1 MSKRSTSTAPAPSSA
16 PEPSRAPFPYAD
28 YLQARQTVVECLAG
42 PPFYALLLGPSGA
55 GKSALL
61 REVVDGLDRHRHQV
75 IYLSS
80 TRASMTNIVRFL
92 ARMLRVPA
100 RRSSLETIDELAK
113 AVRAHPARP
122 VVFVDEAD
130 RLTADTLQEFR
141 VIAECELQADPLF
154 SVVLSGLPTL
164 GELIDSP
171 VAFPLKR
178 RLGVRCVL
186 RGLRREELVPFLEHR
201 FGADARRVPP
211 AAHDELFERTQAAPG
226 VIDAIVRRALA
237 ARQGRLDPEDVHG
250 ALDTAGL

>member
-1 MSKRSTSTAPAPSSA
+1 MSKRSAPPV
-16 PEPSRAPFPYAD
+16 PPLEPSGAPFPYAD
-28 YLQARQTVVECLAG
+28 YVRARQTLVDSLAG
-42 PPFYALLLGPSGA
+42 PPFYALLLGASGM

-61 REVVDGLDRHRHQV
+61 REVVGGLDRHRHQP

-80 TRASMTNIVRFL
+80 TRASMTNILRFL

-113 AVRAHPARP
+113 AVRAQPARP
-122 VVFVDEAD
+122 VVCVDEAD

-141 VIAECELQADPLF
+141 VIAECELQAEPLF
-154 SVVLSGLPTL
+154 SVLLSGLPSL
-164 GELIDSP
+164 GDLIDAP

-186 RGLRREELVPFLEHR
+186 RGLCRDELVPFLEHR

-211 AAHDELFERTQAAPG
+211 AAHDELFERSQAAPG
-226 VIDAIVRRALA
+226 VIDAVVRRALA
-237 ARQGRLDPEDVHG
+237 GRPGRLDLDDLHG
-250 ALDTAGL
+250 ALDQAGL

>member
-1 MSKRSTSTAPAPSSA
+1 MSKRSTAPS
-16 PEPSRAPFPYAD
+16 PEPPLEPSRTPFPYAD
-28 YLQARQTVVECLAG
+28 YLQARRTVTESLAG

-61 REVVDGLDRHRHQV
+61 REVVDGLDRHRHQA

-80 TRASMTNIVRFL
+80 TRASMSNIVRFL
-92 ARMLRVPA
+92 ARMLRVPC
-100 RRSSLETIDELAK
+100 RRSSLETIDEMAK
-113 AVRAHPARP
+113 VVRAQVARP

-141 VIAECELQADPLF
+141 VIAECELQSEPLF

-164 GELIDSP
+164 GDLIDSP

-186 RGLRREELVPFLEHR
+186 RGLRREEFVPFLDHR

-211 AAHDELFERTQAAPG
+211 AAHDELFERTQASPG

-237 ARQGRLDPEDVHG
+237 ARPGRLDADDLHG